1 MFWLNHV
8 TLGGVIACVPSVEM
22 ANGIEVMTLTLR
34 TIRPLATRHG
44 GQAHCFTVK
53 CYQDIAKY
61 VLGRFP
67 MGSAIVI
74 DGELQE
80 QSFADGA
87 DGGTHYRTVVVAH
100 RVFSATATPEETAA
114 LSNGYAEARKEA
126 NGSRQN
132 KALAAAQTDQ
142 RRRLQQRRE
151 ESRSLGTVPDMRR
164 VETTRI
170 SIAT

>member
-61 VLGRFP
+61 VLDRFP
-67 MGSAIVI
+67 MGSAVVI

-80 QSFADGA
+80 QSCADS
-87 DGGTHYRTVVVAH
+87 DGMTRYATVVVAH

-114 LSNGYAEARKEA
+114 LSNGYAEAKREA
-126 NGSRQN
+126 RNSRAN
-132 KALAAAQTDQ
+132 PALAAAQTDQ
-142 RRRLQQRRE
+142 SRRMRQRRE
-151 ESRSLGTVPDMRR
+151 ETRSLGTVPDMRR